1 MSSAAAS
8 CKNFSGLNQGPDTG
22 FLDMIKKLVLAVAVA
37 AVAVSFAPTASFA
50 KKMKAAKPCTMGT
63 MGSGKANSMGWAPV
77 STCGMDGKMYP
88 TMMMCYMGS
97 QLCPPSM

>member
-1 MSSAAAS
+1 
-8 CKNFSGLNQGPDTG
+8 
-22 FLDMIKKLVLAVAVA
+22 MIKKLVLAVAVA

-50 KKMKAAKPCTMGT
+50 KKMHKMHKVSKCTMGT
-63 MGSGKANSMGWAPV
+63 MASGKANSMGWAPV
-77 STCGMDGKMYP
+77 MSCGADGKMYP